1 MTDVDLDVGSQ
12 DGREPHH
19 RAHESPPTM
28 IAHPADS
35 AAWAAEVTAQ
45 QAMSVLDAVVAR
57 AAEVDAHA
65 RREAVGLRLRTRAAT
80 AGALG
85 RLDAID
91 AELEALALEIRRRTD
106 TRSTTRD
113 HAR

>member
-1 MTDVDLDVGSQ
+1 MTDVDLDVGSE
-12 DGREPHH
+12 DGREPHT
-19 RAHESPPTM
+19 REDSPAIT
-28 IAHPADS
+28 ARSADP

-45 QAMSVLDAVVAR
+45 QALSVLEAVAAR
-57 AAEVDAHA
+57 ATEIDAHA
-65 RREAVGLRLRTRAAT
+65 RREAVELRLRTRAAT

-91 AELEALALEIRRRTD
+91 VELEALATEIRRRTAARAA
-106 TRSTTRD
+106 TRG